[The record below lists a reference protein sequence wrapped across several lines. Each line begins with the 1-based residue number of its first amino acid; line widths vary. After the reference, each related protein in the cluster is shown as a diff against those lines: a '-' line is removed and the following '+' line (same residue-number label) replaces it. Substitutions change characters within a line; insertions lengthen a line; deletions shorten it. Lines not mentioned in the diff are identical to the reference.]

1 MALTDLMNEVFASN
15 GIFFESVYM
24 DPLKSKQSRVLVTAR
39 VLWRGTSS
47 IADVQNQLY
56 TALKPY
62 ASEFDHVIKASIH
75 DPVHLPGISKN
86 VNVHRRNRM
95 ENRRVRYAKYSDGDV
110 IKFSPSFVWN
120 VQDVS

>member
-1 MALTDLMNEVFASN
+1 MALTDLMNEAFASN

-47 IADVQNQLY
+47 IADVQNKLY
-56 TALKPY
+56 IALKPY

-75 DPVHLPGISKN
+75 DPVHFLGIPEN
-86 VNVHRRNRM
+86 ANDHCRQRM
-95 ENRRVRYAKYSDGDV
+95 ENRRVRYSEYSDAGL